1 MTLLVHLPELD
12 TLDRK
17 PIAALVGLAPLPADS
32 GTRRGR
38 RVIWGGGPRSAPRST
53 GVPWSP

>member
-1 MTLLVHLPELD
+1 MTLLVHLSELG

-38 RVIWGGGPRSAPRST
+38 RVI
-53 GVPWSP
+53 